1 MRTPVMMAVTMMTAG
16 LQQLPLWN
24 EGTADAGWQ
33 VRRSRRAQ
41 RPSVRVFR
49 DGAVEIVVPER
60 LAAQQVES
68 FVARH
73 GDWIERH
80 RCAPPADLAFPPAQ
94 LELRALGETWHC
106 RPVSPCGAPEGTA
119 GPIVRAHAEGGV
131 LELDSGAGT
140 AAVRDAL
147 LDWLAERAGATLE
160 PRLQALA
167 AELGVT
173 YRREQVR
180 RQRTRWGSCSVGG
193 TISLNFCLLFQPP
206 AVVRYLLAH
215 ELAHLTHMNH
225 TPRFWELVACY
236 EPQWRELDREMLRG
250 WRQVPAWVLVALRTR
265 ARRGAIP

>member
-1 MRTPVMMAVTMMTAG
+1 MMAVTMITAA

-41 RPSVRVFR
+41 RPSVKVYR

-60 LAAQQVES
+60 LAAQQIEN

-73 GDWIERH
+73 RGWIERH
-80 RCAPPADLAFPPAQ
+80 RCAPPADLVFPPAR

-106 RPVSPCGAPEGTA
+106 RTAASPEGIAAGT
-119 GPIVRAHAEGGV
+119 GPIVRAHVEGGM
-131 LELDSGAGT
+131 LELQSATGVD
-140 AAVRDAL
+140 AVRGAL

-160 PRLQALA
+160 PRLKALA
-167 AELGVT
+167 AELAVT
-173 YRREQVR
+173 YRRVQIR
-180 RQRTRWGSCSVGG
+180 RQRTRWGSCSVRG
-193 TISLNFCLLFQPP
+193 TISLNFCLLFQRP

-225 TPRFWELVACY
+225 TPRFWELVAHY
-236 EPQWRELDREMLRG
+236 EPQWRELDRELLRG
-250 WRQVPAWVLVALRTR
+250 WKQVPAWVLVALRSR
-265 ARRGAIP
+265 ARPRGES

>member
-1 MRTPVMMAVTMMTAG
+1 MMSAA

-33 VRRSRRAQ
+33 VRRSRRAL

-60 LAAQQVES
+60 LAVQQIEN

-73 GDWIERH
+73 RGWIERH
-80 RCAPPADLAFPPAQ
+80 RCAPPADLTFPPAR

-106 RPVSPCGAPEGTA
+106 RSAARPENASADTGPV
-119 GPIVRAHAEGGV
+119 VRAHAEGGI
-131 LELDSGAGT
+131 LELQVAAGMDT
-140 AAVRDAL
+140 VRDAL
-147 LDWLAERAGATLE
+147 LDWLEERAGTTLE

-167 AELGVT
+167 AELAVS
-173 YRREQVR
+173 YRRVQIR
-180 RQRTRWGSCSVGG
+180 RQRTRWGSCSVRG
-193 TISLNFCLLFQPP
+193 TISLNFCLLFHRP

-225 TPRFWELVACY
+225 TPRFWGLVAHY
-236 EPQWRELDREMLRG
+236 EPQWRELDRELLRG
-250 WRQVPAWVLVALRTR
+250 WKQVPAWVLVALRAR
-265 ARRGAIP
+265 ARSGGAS

>member
-1 MRTPVMMAVTMMTAG
+1 MMAVTMMTAA

-41 RPSVRVFR
+41 RPSVRVYR

-60 LAAQQVES
+60 LAAQQIEN

-73 GDWIERH
+73 RGWIERH
-80 RCAPPADLAFPPAQ
+80 RCAPPADLAFPPAR

-106 RPVSPCGAPEGTA
+106 RTAVRPEDPSAGTE
-119 GPIVRAHAEGGV
+119 PIVRAHAEGGM
-131 LELDSGAGT
+131 LELPIAAGRD
-140 AAVRDAL
+140 AVRDAL

-160 PRLQALA
+160 PRLKALA
-167 AELGVT
+167 AELAVS
-173 YRREQVR
+173 YRRVQIR
-180 RQRTRWGSCSVGG
+180 RQRTRWGSCSVRG
-193 TISLNFCLLFQPP
+193 TISLNFCLLFHRP

-225 TPRFWELVACY
+225 TPRFWELVAFY
-236 EPQWRELDREMLRG
+236 EPQWRELDRELLRG
-250 WRQVPAWVLVALRTR
+250 WKQVPAWVLVALRAR
-265 ARRGAIP
+265 ALSGCVS

>member
-1 MRTPVMMAVTMMTAG
+1 MMGPTMITAA
-16 LQQLPLWN
+16 LQQLPLWT

-33 VRRSRRAQ
+33 VRRSRRAR

-73 GDWIERH
+73 RGWIERH
-80 RCAPPADLAFPPAQ
+80 RCAPPPDLAFPPSR

-106 RPVSPCGAPEGTA
+106 RLAPRPADTA
-119 GPIVRAHAEGGV
+119 PGRGPIVSAHADGGM
-131 LELDSGAGT
+131 LELQT
-140 AAVRDAL
+140 AAGMEAVRSAL

-167 AELGVT
+167 AELAVT
-173 YRREQVR
+173 YRRVQIR
-180 RQRTRWGSCSVGG
+180 RQRTRWGSCSVRG
-193 TISLNFCLLFQPP
+193 TISLNFCLLFHRP

-225 TPRFWELVACY
+225 TPRFWELVAFY
-236 EPQWRELDREMLRG
+236 EPQWRELDRELLRG
-250 WRQVPAWVLVALRTR
+250 WKQVPAWVLVGLREL
-265 ARRGAIP
+265 AQRGGES